1 MQPQERSPAVEIIR
15 GAFAAV
21 LLPFA
26 WAAGTPAAVA
36 ELIRRATRS
45 RGEPGQ
51 AANLARLDTGSWTR
65 ELLKHLEWRRLEE
78 LCTAYFEELGYTAD
92 LAYTR
97 TDGLVDISLTAA
109 GAASPSILVHCK
121 AWDPYPIGI
130 KPLRELHGAMAAA
143 HIAEGV
149 MVAAGRFTPEAA
161 GFAAKENIQLL
172 DGAAFLEKLA
182 ALLPEKAL
190 GLLKSATKGDFLTP
204 TCPRCSIKMTARK
217 STGAGRIYWGCVN
230 YPRCKLTF
238 SRTTITPA

>member
-1 MQPQERSPAVEIIR
+1 MQTQERSPAAEIIR
-15 GAFAAV
+15 GAFAAIM
-21 LLPFA
+21 LPFA
-26 WAAGTPAAVA
+26 WAAGTPGAVA

-78 LCTAYFEELGYTAD
+78 LCAAYFEELGYTAG
-92 LAYTR
+92 LAHTR
-97 TDGLVDISLTAA
+97 ADGLVDISLTAA
-109 GAASPSILVHCK
+109 GAGSASILVHCK

-130 KPLRELHGAMAAA
+130 KPVRELHSAMAAA
-143 HIAEGV
+143 NIAEGV
-149 MVAAGRFTPEAA
+149 MIAAGRFTPEAA
-161 GFAAKENIQLL
+161 GFAAKENIQLI
-172 DGAAFLEKLA
+172 DGAVLLEKLA

-190 GLLKSATKGDFLTP
+190 ALLKFAPNGDFLTP

-217 STGAGRIYWGCVN
+217 STREGRIYWGCVN